1 MNPNMRGE
9 RREARG
15 VKLRLTFLLLSP
27 FSSFLME
34 IVRAA

>member
-15 VKLRLTFLLLSP
+15 AMQRTAYLLLSP
-27 FSSFLME
+27 FSSLLSE
-34 IVRAA
+34 VIRAA